1 LTEQQK
7 DAWVIFA
14 DALEAACVQLRQNL
28 GAKTQTAP
36 QITVETFDPDKIAWQ
51 PRQGLKGPYELT
63 EDFNSP
69 EYKKMLA
76 LMQSA
81 GGRVSKAGKFYW
93 TFQNGSTV
101 GRKDRTP
108 KEVKT

>member
-1 LTEQQK
+1 MSEQQK

-14 DALEAACVQLRQNL
+14 DALEAACVQLKQNL
-28 GAKTQTAP
+28 GAKTQKP
-36 QITVETFDPDKIAWQ
+36 LESFDPDKIAWQ
-51 PRQGLKGPYELT
+51 PRQGQKGPYELS
-63 EDFNSP
+63 EDFNNP

-76 LMQSA
+76 LMQTA
-81 GGRVSKAGKFYW
+81 GGNLSKGGKFYW